1 MAAAA
6 IIKLSAMASKPD
18 LGTHFR
24 LNEAF
29 GAYSSGTAEELVVGP
44 LSLEIGSGEF
54 VSVVGSGDRTRSL
67 LLRMIAGLVPLQS
80 GSIDFAGEDGSETRS
95 IGFVFQDSVLLP
107 WRNVLQNVTL
117 EAEIRK
123 LDRRSFEQ
131 RARCLLAAMGLPG
144 IEDQPAH
151 ELKIGQA
158 QRVAICRA
166 LLHNPPLLLIDDP
179 FVHMD
184 FAAREH
190 FVVDFQ
196 RLWMESRF
204 AVMLATGDISEAVQL
219 SDRIVLMSPSPGR
232 ILQVLEIDLPRP
244 RRLDKAT
251 TPQIAEYASLIR
263 TIFRAQGLTY

>member
-1 MAAAA
+1 
-6 IIKLSAMASKPD
+6 MASKPD
-18 LGTHFR
+18 LGTLVR
-24 LNEAF
+24 LDEAF
-29 GAYSSGTAEELVVGP
+29 SVYSAGITEELFVGP
-44 LSLEIGSGEF
+44 LSLEIQSGEF
-54 VSVVGSGDRTRSL
+54 VSVVGSGDRSSSQ

-80 GSIDFAGEDGSETRS
+80 GSIDFIREDEPEASS
-95 IGFVFQDSVLLP
+95 IGFVFQDPVLLP

-117 EAEIRK
+117 EAEIRGLERK
-123 LDRRSFEQ
+123 RFEQ

-144 IEDQPAH
+144 LEDQLAH
-151 ELKIGQA
+151 MLKIEQA

-166 LLHNPPLLLIDDP
+166 LLRNPALLLIDDP
-179 FVHMD
+179 LVHMD

-219 SDRIVLMSPSPGR
+219 SDRVVLMSPSPGR

-251 TPQIAEYASLIR
+251 TPQIADHASRIR
-263 TIFRAQGLTY
+263 TIFRAQGLSY